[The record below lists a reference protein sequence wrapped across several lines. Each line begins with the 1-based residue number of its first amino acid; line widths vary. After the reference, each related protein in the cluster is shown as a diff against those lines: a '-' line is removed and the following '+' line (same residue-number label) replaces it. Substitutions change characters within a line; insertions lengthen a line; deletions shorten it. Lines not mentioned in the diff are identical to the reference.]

1 MPAKLIHCIYCVKN
15 KRHWIIEKTLL
26 FRLLQERECLLMRD
40 VLKKR
45 KGSGCIEAD
54 TQGSPHEF
62 NGVYEEK
69 KMVNVI

>member
-1 MPAKLIHCIYCVKN
+1 
-15 KRHWIIEKTLL
+15 
-26 FRLLQERECLLMRD
+26 MRD